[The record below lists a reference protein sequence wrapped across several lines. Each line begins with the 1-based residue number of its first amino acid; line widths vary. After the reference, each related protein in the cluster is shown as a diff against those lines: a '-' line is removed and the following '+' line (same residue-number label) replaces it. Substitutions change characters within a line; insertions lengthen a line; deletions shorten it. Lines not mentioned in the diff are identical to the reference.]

1 MIRVILTTGTRYYYS
16 NDNQVDTQQ
25 DWVYIYNSD
34 GLTVGYH
41 PTKLVEAIQ
50 TKAGELAMENASTGD
65 KDRGREA

>member
-1 MIRVILTTGTRYYYS
+1 MTKVVLTTGNVYTYP
-16 NDNQVDTQQ
+16 DENQVDTTS

-41 PTKLVEAIQ
+41 PTKLIESIQ
-50 TKAGELAMENASTGD
+50 TKAGELAMENESTGD